1 MDIVKMSPLTALL
14 AEEEKK
20 RERGKKKLT
29 LLPSIARFCAFV
41 FFFFFSYVACMETTG
56 EQKHHHRER
65 RPMMHSA
72 NERAPRFFFVMCS
85 SVCQYTFLSHIFFYA
100 RCLHG
105 AAENKRN
112 ERPLSYSY
120 IYTQQKSSWS
130 FFFDESDKPDRKS
143 LNQVAHGV
151 KKQEKKWIWFY
162 I

>member
-20 RERGKKKLT
+20 GMRKKKVDPST
-29 LLPSIARFCAFV
+29 FYRPLLRV
-41 FFFFFSYVACMETTG
+41 RFFFLFSYVACMETTG

-120 IYTQQKSSWS
+120 IYTQQKSS
-130 FFFDESDKPDRKS
+130 
-143 LNQVAHGV
+143 
-151 KKQEKKWIWFY
+151 
-162 I
+162 